1 MTRDRRSRLQGG
13 DGAPRLQRKNHGI
26 KLAGAGGLIPIHT
39 VTNGL
44 RLGVN
49 IDHVATLRQ
58 ARYAT
63 MPESKNAE
71 PDPIAI
77 AGICERAGAHGI
89 TAHLRADRRHIQDRD
104 IERLRNSIVTKLN
117 LELGNTPEIVDVA
130 LRILPDEVCLVPEKR
145 EEVTTEGGLDVVVN
159 KKELA
164 ATVKR
169 FHAAGV
175 RVSLFIDPELG
186 QIDAAAELAA
196 DIVELHTGKLAN
208 AFTDKIAQQ
217 ELERLR
223 AAADAAHGT
232 KLQVNA
238 GHGINYRNITLIH
251 KIPHLMELNIGHSI
265 VARSMFVGFEAA
277 VKEMLGLLENYKG

>member
-1 MTRDRRSRLQGG
+1 M
-13 DGAPRLQRKNHGI
+13 
-26 KLAGAGGLIPIHT
+26 LAEAWRVIPIHV
-39 VTNGL
+39 VTSGL

-58 ARYAT
+58 ARYAV

-104 IERLRNSIVTKLN
+104 IERLRDSIMTKLN

-145 EEVTTEGGLDVVVN
+145 QEVTTEGGLDVVVN
-159 KKELA
+159 KKELMT
-164 ATVKR
+164 TVKR

-175 RVSLFIDPELG
+175 RVSLFIDPELQ

-196 DIVELHTGKLAN
+196 DMVELHTGKLAN
-208 AFTDKIAQQ
+208 AFTDAIAKQ

-223 AAADAAHGT
+223 AAAQAAAGA

-238 GHGINYRNITLIH
+238 GHGINYKNMALIH
-251 KIPHLMELNIGHSI
+251 KIPHLVELNIGHSI
-265 VARSMFVGFEAA
+265 VARSVFVGFEEA
-277 VKEMLGLLENYKG
+277 VKEMLGLMENYRG